1 VIGHYKQAEVNGK
14 LYLLGDCVHVHVC
27 SELKSGFWS
36 FNLDKCYVC
45 IAHFWTLLSK
55 FLFSA
60 KLSPSLSGDLVLFF
74 FLFCSNFW
82 VRLVFGSY
90 LDLLLSRFVV
100 LKISMFLRYDAS
112 KYFVKGIRGLMN
124 QEMLLFGISAFGVLQ
139 MILYRV
145 L

>member
-1 VIGHYKQAEVNGK
+1 M
-14 LYLLGDCVHVHVC
+14 
-27 SELKSGFWS
+27 
-36 FNLDKCYVC
+36 
-45 IAHFWTLLSK
+45 
-55 FLFSA
+55 
-60 KLSPSLSGDLVLFF
+60 
-74 FLFCSNFW
+74 
-82 VRLVFGSY
+82 RLVFGSY